1 MEDQVTLHVEHPVF
15 HAVLLLIFSFLAC
28 IAVAS
33 RLWARRIQNLALAL
47 SDFVI
52 ILGLVSKSKAGEI
65 DCVVNTNRF
74 SHWLN
79 RVLISMV
86 CCLGWNWF
94 FLWCTC

>member
-1 MEDQVTLHVEHPVF
+1 MEEQVTHHVEHPVF
-15 HAVLLLIFSFLAC
+15 HAVLIIIFSFLAC

-33 RLWARRIQNLALAL
+33 RLWARRIQNLALTL
-47 SDFVI
+47 NDFVI
-52 ILGLVSKSKAGEI
+52 ILGLVSKSKADEM
-65 DCVVNTNRF
+65 DCVVNTSRF